1 MQALYNCPMFSLSVL
16 LHAFSPIKFQAMTG
30 INCDGLATRFADR
43 EGRAECQHVYAAL
56 SLSLSLSP
64 SLSSHHTHTHAHTHI
79 YIYILQNVHIHTHSY
94 THTHLSLRT
103 LIRKV
108 EICLRQRSREWSL
121 MRTTR
126 ALQAKKIL
134 YLKQF
139 ARSLVHLFLRHSI
152 LISSCCDFFDTTLA
166 GVDRRHSLPCKPTEI
181 PTIRFWFH
189 WQIRDVSAKIR
200 SLWRRF

>member
-1 MQALYNCPMFSLSVL
+1 MPACV
-16 LHAFSPIKFQAMTG
+16 
-30 INCDGLATRFADR
+30 RR
-43 EGRAECQHVYAAL
+43 
-56 SLSLSLSP
+56 SLSLSLP
-64 SLSSHHTHTHAHTHI
+64 LSLFTPHTHTCTHTHTYI
-79 YIYILQNVHIHTHSY
+79 YIYTYYKMYIYIHTLTH

>member
-1 MQALYNCPMFSLSVL
+1 MVL
-16 LHAFSPIKFQAMTG
+16 QLDLRTG
-30 INCDGLATRFADR
+30 KVGLNASMCTP
-43 EGRAECQHVYAAL
+43 
-56 SLSLSLSP
+56 LSLSLSP
-64 SLSSHHTHTHAHTHI
+64 SLSSHHTHTCTHTHI
-79 YIYILQNVHIHTHSY
+79 YIYIHITKCTYTYTLLH